1 MLARPW
7 CVLADGPAEMSAA
20 AAAATSSKP
29 TTFPD
34 FMRSPK
40 LVFSLL
46 VPVALVAANPSGE
59 TRWVSK
65 LRLNPEVV
73 VVVAEGDLEPRS
85 IGTVSVRAYRAD
97 AEAERKGFDLDAYV
111 GGALCQREGVVES
124 VSSADIDGD
133 GRPELIV
140 AMRSAG
146 SGGWRSGVALTV
158 RESRVEVVARVD
170 DLPAGADVV
179 RALRR

>member
-1 MLARPW
+1 MKSLTS
-7 CVLADGPAEMSAA
+7 VL
-20 AAAATSSKP
+20 
-29 TTFPD
+29 
-34 FMRSPK
+34 
-40 LVFSLL
+40 SLL
-46 VPVALVAANPSGE
+46 IPAAIWAADASDQS
-59 TRWVSK
+59 RWVSK

-124 VSSADIDGD
+124 VSTADINGD
-133 GRPELIV
+133 GRPEVIV
-140 AMRSAG
+140 MMRSAG
-146 SGGWRSGVALTV
+146 SGGWRSAVALAV
-158 RESRVEVVARVD
+158 RESRVEIVARVD
-170 DLPAGADVV
+170 DLPPGADVI

>member
-1 MLARPW
+1 M
-7 CVLADGPAEMSAA
+7 
-20 AAAATSSKP
+20 
-29 TTFPD
+29 
-34 FMRSPK
+34 
-40 LVFSLL
+40 
-46 VPVALVAANPSGE
+46 
-59 TRWVSK
+59 
-65 LRLNPEVV
+65 
-73 VVVAEGDLEPRS
+73 VVAEGDLEPRS
-85 IGTVSVRAYRAD
+85 TGTFSVRAYRAD
-97 AEAERKGFDLDAYV
+97 AEAERKGFDLDAYLSGV
-111 GGALCQREGVVES
+111 LCQREGGVES

>member
-1 MLARPW
+1 MR
-7 CVLADGPAEMSAA
+7 
-20 AAAATSSKP
+20 SSK
-29 TTFPD
+29 FI
-34 FMRSPK
+34 
-40 LVFSLL
+40 LSLL
-46 VPVALVAANPSGE
+46 LPIAMANANPSGE
-59 TRWVSK
+59 ARWVSK
-65 LRLNPEVV
+65 LRLTPEVMM
-73 VVVAEGDLEPRS
+73 VVAEGDLEPRS
-85 IGTVSVRAYRAD
+85 TGTFSVRAYRAD
-97 AEAERKGFDLDAYV
+97 AEAERKGFDLDAYLSGV
-111 GGALCQREGVVES
+111 LCQREGGVES

-146 SGGWRSGVALTV
+146 SGGWRSGVALKV

>member
-1 MLARPW
+1 MR
-7 CVLADGPAEMSAA
+7 
-20 AAAATSSKP
+20 SSKLILS
-29 TTFPD
+29 F
-34 FMRSPK
+34 
-40 LVFSLL
+40 LL
-46 VPVALVAANPSGE
+46 PITMAVANPPGE
-59 TRWVSK
+59 IRWVSK
-65 LRLNPEVV
+65 LRLTPEVMM
-73 VVVAEGDLEPRS
+73 VVAEGDLEPRS
-85 IGTVSVRAYRAD
+85 TGTFSVRAYRAD
-97 AEAERKGFDLDAYV
+97 AEAERKGFDLDAYL
-111 GGALCQREGVVES
+111 GGVLCQREGVVES

>member
-1 MLARPW
+1 
-7 CVLADGPAEMSAA
+7 
-20 AAAATSSKP
+20 
-29 TTFPD
+29 
-34 FMRSPK
+34 
-40 LVFSLL
+40 
-46 VPVALVAANPSGE
+46 
-59 TRWVSK
+59 
-65 LRLNPEVV
+65 
-73 VVVAEGDLEPRS
+73 
-85 IGTVSVRAYRAD
+85 
-97 AEAERKGFDLDAYV
+97 
-111 GGALCQREGVVES
+111 VES

-146 SGGWRSGVALTV
+146 SGGWRSGVALKV

>member
-1 MLARPW
+1 MR
-7 CVLADGPAEMSAA
+7 
-20 AAAATSSKP
+20 SSK
-29 TTFPD
+29 FI
-34 FMRSPK
+34 
-40 LVFSLL
+40 LSLL
-46 VPVALVAANPSGE
+46 LPIAMANANPSGE

-65 LRLNPEVV
+65 LRLTPEVMM
-73 VVVAEGDLEPRS
+73 VVAEGDLEPRS
-85 IGTVSVRAYRAD
+85 TGTFSVRAYRAD
-97 AEAERKGFDLDAYV
+97 AEAERRGFDLDAYLGSTV
-111 GGALCQREGVVES
+111 CQREGVVES
-124 VSSADIDGD
+124 VSTADIDRD

-158 RESRVEVVARVD
+158 RETRVEVVARVD

>member
-7 CVLADGPAEMSAA
+7 WELADGPAGMSAA

-46 VPVALVAANPSGE
+46 VPVALVAANSSGE

-97 AEAERKGFDLDAYV
+97 AEAERKGFDLDAYL
-111 GGALCQREGVVES
+111 GGVLCQREGVVES
-124 VSSADIDGD
+124 VSTADIDGD
-133 GRPELIV
+133 GRPEVIV

-146 SGGWRSGVALTV
+146 SGGWRSGVALKV

>member
-46 VPVALVAANPSGE
+46 VPVALVAATPSVE

-85 IGTVSVRAYRAD
+85 TGTFSVRAYRAD
-97 AEAERKGFDLDAYV
+97 AEAERKGFDLDAYL
-111 GGALCQREGVVES
+111 GGVLCQREGVVES

-146 SGGWRSGVALTV
+146 SGGWRSGVALKV

>member
-46 VPVALVAANPSGE
+46 VPVALVAATPSVE

-97 AEAERKGFDLDAYV
+97 AEAERKGFDLDAYL
-111 GGALCQREGVVES
+111 GGVLCQREGVVES

-146 SGGWRSGVALTV
+146 SGGWRSGVALKV

>member
-1 MLARPW
+1 
-7 CVLADGPAEMSAA
+7 
-20 AAAATSSKP
+20 
-29 TTFPD
+29 
-34 FMRSPK
+34 MRSPK

>member
-65 LRLNPEVV
+65 RLNPEVV

-146 SGGWRSGVALTV
+146 SGGWRSGVALKV

>member
-20 AAAATSSKP
+20 AAAATSSNP

-46 VPVALVAANPSGE
+46 VPVALVAATPSVE

-97 AEAERKGFDLDAYV
+97 AEAERKGFDLDAYL
-111 GGALCQREGVVES
+111 GGVLCQREGVVES

-146 SGGWRSGVALTV
+146 SGGWRSGVALKV
-158 RESRVEVVARVD
+158 RESRVEVVARGD